1 MRPKAA
7 SGHPYP
13 TVHGKVQI
21 ISERVKRMEI
31 TIRRAEEKDIPRIKD
46 LLTQVNMVHHKA
58 RPDLFKGPVQ
68 KYSEEELRE
77 ILRDDSRPIF
87 AAVDASDVL
96 QGYCFCEV
104 QRPDNLQLRVDHL
117 TLYIDDLCV
126 DEKARGGRIG
136 RRLYDYVVNYA
147 KENGFYNITLHVWRG
162 NESAA
167 KFYESCGLIPQYTC
181 LEHIL

>member
-1 MRPKAA
+1 
-7 SGHPYP
+7 
-13 TVHGKVQI
+13 
-21 ISERVKRMEI
+21 MEM
-31 TIRRAEEKDIPRIKD
+31 TIRRAEEKEIPRIKD

>member
-1 MRPKAA
+1 MSDLIVRN
-7 SGHPYP
+7 
-13 TVHGKVQI
+13 
-21 ISERVKRMEI
+21 
-31 TIRRAEEKDIPRIKD
+31 AEENDIPDILR
-46 LLTQVNMVHHKA
+46 LLVQVNMVHHNI
-58 RPDLFKGPVQ
+58 RPDLFKGPAT
-68 KYSEEELRE
+68 KYSAEEMKTMVHDTENPIFVCTDEEGKFLGYIMCRVEVIEESELR
-77 ILRDDSRPIF
+77 IGIK
-87 AAVDASDVL
+87 
-96 QGYCFCEV
+96 
-104 QRPDNLQLRVDHL
+104 